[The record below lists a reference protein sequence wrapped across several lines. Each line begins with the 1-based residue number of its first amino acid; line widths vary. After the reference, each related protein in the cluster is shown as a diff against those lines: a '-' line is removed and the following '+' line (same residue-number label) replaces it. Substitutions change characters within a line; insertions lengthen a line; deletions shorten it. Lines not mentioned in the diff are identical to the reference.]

1 MATPKQI
8 PTLGQRADSQ
18 HGAMFVYLMNYWNP
32 SLGRSPLCLL
42 VKDLRLGPGADPS
55 SRLRAAKRESRSC
68 SVMCLW
74 NVMFLFLICMCY
86 AQTITCSSKK
96 LKVFLYVSL
105 NCLTPPLLL
114 KLTTNLWV
122 VVDFCLNYLPTIWE
136 LRSRGWGAVDID
148 FWCCDWRRQKE
159 LVKSPLS
166 LLQMGHLSKKGKQWP
181 NTEGGC
187 ICPFPSAFKL

>member
-136 LRSRGWGAVDID
+136 LRSRGWSAVNID

-166 LLQMGHLSKKGKQWP
+166 LLQMGHLSKKVKQWP
-181 NTEGGC
+181 NTGGGC